1 MAHEVIWT
9 DRLTKM
15 FEEKAMLNK
24 EECFILETRA
34 RGYTTSY
41 QADSLGCSVQTVHR
55 MIAKLKKKYDVVQQE
70 YPDDFPKRKT
80 SKVEK
85 FMDEN

>member
-1 MAHEVIWT
+1 MANQVIWT
-9 DRLTKM
+9 DRLTKL
-15 FEEKAMLNK
+15 FEEKAMLNE
-24 EECFILETRA
+24 EECFVLETRA

-41 QADSLGCSVQTVHR
+41 QADALGCSVQTIHR
-55 MIAKLKKKYDVVQQE
+55 MVSKLKKKYDAVQE
-70 YPDDFPKRKT
+70 EFPDQFPKRIT